1 MIKQMCLCQQEKRP
15 RSLLKCKDCEVST
28 HIHRQ
33 TLREGHEPTYSVVR
47 CTKHRSHQEREGKEK
62 GGGNPTLAFK
72 SPEIGTLDRLMKASV
87 NISEVLKKMFD
98 PLIGETY
105 TKSLPYAGQTKT
117 SNTGAITNIPD
128 TLPKGKKI
136 ILFTG
141 HATGLCVF

>member
-1 MIKQMCLCQQEKRP
+1 
-15 RSLLKCKDCEVST
+15 
-28 HIHRQ
+28 
-33 TLREGHEPTYSVVR
+33 
-47 CTKHRSHQEREGKEK
+47 
-62 GGGNPTLAFK
+62 
-72 SPEIGTLDRLMKASV
+72 MKASV
-87 NISEVLKKMFD
+87 NISEVLKKMLD

-117 SNTGAITNIPD
+117 GNTSAITNIPD